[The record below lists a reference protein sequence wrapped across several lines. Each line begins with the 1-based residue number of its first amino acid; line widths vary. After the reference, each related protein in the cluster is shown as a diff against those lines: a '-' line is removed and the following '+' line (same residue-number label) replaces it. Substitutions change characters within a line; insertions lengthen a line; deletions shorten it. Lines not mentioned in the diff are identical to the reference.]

1 MKFWGYF
8 LKQNDRNP
16 YKSTLA
22 QLPRF
27 FRPREVAGALCASAK
42 TISEKTISPAPVRKL
57 SAKTKLPRA
66 PNAARARQIDA
77 PRGRLTY

>member
-1 MKFWGYF
+1 MPETHSHYGLRSQRIPATYARS
-8 LKQNDRNP
+8 LR
-16 YKSTLA
+16 L
-22 QLPRF
+22 
-27 FRPREVAGALCASAK
+27 SAK

-57 SAKTKLPRA
+57 SAKTRLPRA